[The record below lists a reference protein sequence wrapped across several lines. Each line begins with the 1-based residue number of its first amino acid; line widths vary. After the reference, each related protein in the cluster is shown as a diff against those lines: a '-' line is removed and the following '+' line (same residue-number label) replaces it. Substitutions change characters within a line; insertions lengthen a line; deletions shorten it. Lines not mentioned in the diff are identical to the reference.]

1 MTPDDERH
9 ISALKAVLALAA
21 ANFPASTDV
30 EIIVNGKARAS
41 IWMPS
46 YILQMLIDNSPT

>member
-30 EIIVNGKARAS
+30 EII
-41 IWMPS
+41 
-46 YILQMLIDNSPT
+46 LQMLIDNSPT